1 MGKTMNTN
9 FMKSLIMTG
18 ACAMLLA
25 ISTAAFAE
33 SDIGFKAIGPRLGYV
48 DPGNDLD
55 GAVEFGAAMEFGEFV
70 RQLHWNGSVS
80 FWSTGREYR
89 YFNDRYDWTSRD
101 IILRTGVDYHFI
113 EGDWE
118 PYAGGGLGLHFYSRD
133 YGNAPNY
140 GDSDENKLGLY
151 IDGGVEHQLGERW
164 TGQLQVQL
172 DFADPDQTALMFN
185 LLYVLK

>member
-1 MGKTMNTN
+1 MSKNLGK
-9 FMKSLIMTG
+9 SVAILGVSI
-18 ACAMLLA
+18 MLLA
-25 ISTAAFAE
+25 IAATASAE
-33 SDIGFKAIGPRLGYV
+33 SNIGFKAIGPRLGVV

-70 RQLHWNGSVS
+70 RQLHWNGSLS

-89 YFNDRYDWTSRD
+89 YFNDRYDWTLRD
-101 IILRTGVDYHFI
+101 IIVRTGVAYHSI

-118 PYAGGGLGLHFYSRD
+118 PYAGGGLGLHFYSWD
-133 YGNAPNY
+133 YSNAPNY
-140 GDSDENKLGLY
+140 SNSDDSKLGLY
-151 IDGGVEHQLGERW
+151 VDGGVEHQIAERW